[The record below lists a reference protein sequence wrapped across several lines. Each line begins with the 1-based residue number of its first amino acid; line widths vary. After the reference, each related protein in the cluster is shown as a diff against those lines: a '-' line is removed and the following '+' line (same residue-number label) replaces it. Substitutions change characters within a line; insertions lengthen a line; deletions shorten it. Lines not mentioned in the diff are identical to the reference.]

1 MNKEIKIID
10 LLNIIAEGKEVPSI
24 IKYEK
29 VPWFYD
35 DGRDDYYREVLGQG
49 KEYLFQTMFDI
60 KVVYMFINNTVEIIE
75 EDIPQ
80 PEDVLSFTLTDKV
93 WTPRQAR
100 ELIENF
106 RKISEKL
113 KSKKD
118 NNKIE
123 KLKRITKC
131 IGTDEE
137 GTYYTDEY
145 TIPELVVKIDEI
157 IDHINNLEKR

>member
-10 LLNIIAEGKEVPSI
+10 LLNMIAEGKEVPSI

-29 VPWFYD
+29 VSWFYD

-75 EDIPQ
+75 ED
-80 PEDVLSFTLTDKV
+80 
-93 WTPRQAR
+93 
-100 ELIENF
+100 
-106 RKISEKL
+106 
-113 KSKKD
+113 

-123 KLKRITKC
+123 KLK
-131 IGTDEE
+131 
-137 GTYYTDEY
+137 YHNS
-145 TIPELVVKIDEI
+145 IPIKEDIKDHEMYIREILQNENILLDKINEI
-157 IDHINNLEKR
+157 IDRLNKED

>member
-10 LLNIIAEGKEVPSI
+10 LLNMIAEGKEVPSI

-29 VPWFYD
+29 VSWFYD

-75 EDIPQ
+75 ED
-80 PEDVLSFTLTDKV
+80 
-93 WTPRQAR
+93 
-100 ELIENF
+100 
-106 RKISEKL
+106 
-113 KSKKD
+113 

-123 KLKRITKC
+123 KM
-131 IGTDEE
+131 
-137 GTYYTDEY
+137 
-145 TIPELVVKIDEI
+145 KIDEVEDAEHLKFKEKINEI
-157 IDHINNLEKR
+157 IDYLKSKGE